1 MSYFIPRL
9 QQLMLFQERLG
20 AVRGL
25 VSYLRCN
32 LARGRYRLRTP
43 EYGTDLEFRSAPSS
57 DIVVYRS
64 VFLHRD
70 YQLPSV
76 IKGFRPRTI
85 VDAGAN
91 NGFST
96 VWFAERYPEAAIH
109 AIEPA
114 QENFRQLERNTSGFR
129 NVRRTLGALWHK
141 PGRVALSN
149 PEARHF
155 SFQVT
160 DARPAE
166 EGVPAVTPEDLFRD
180 TPDGR
185 IDLLKIDIEGAER
198 DLLRVHPD
206 LCRRSR
212 VILIETHDRSTPG
225 SSQAVFEALQGCRY
239 NLVPCNETLQIWN
252 PDVA

>member
-1 MSYFIPRL
+1 MAYLISRL

-20 AVRGL
+20 ALRGL
-25 VSYLRCN
+25 TSYIHCN
-32 LARGRYRLRTP
+32 LARSRYRLRTP
-43 EYGTDLEFRSAPSS
+43 EYGNLLELRTTPSS

-76 IKGFRPRTI
+76 IAGFKPRTI

-91 NGFST
+91 CGFST
-96 VWFAERYPEAAIH
+96 VWFAERYPEATIH
-109 AIEPA
+109 AIEPD
-114 QENFRQLERNTSGFR
+114 EGNFEQLKRNTSGFSNIR
-129 NVRRTLGALWHK
+129 NNLGALWHK
-141 PGRVALSN
+141 PGSVVLSN

-155 SFQVT
+155 SFRVT
-160 DARPAE
+160 DAQSPT
-166 EGVPAVTPEDLFRD
+166 EGVPAITPEDLLRQA
-180 TPDGR
+180 PEGR

-198 DLLRVHPD
+198 DLLQAYPE

-212 VILIETHDRSTPG
+212 VILIETHDRSAPG
-225 SSQAVFEALQGCRY
+225 SSQALFEALQGCRY

>member
-1 MSYFIPRL
+1 MSYLIPRL

-20 AVRGL
+20 AIRGL
-25 VSYLRCN
+25 VSYVRCN
-32 LARGRYRLRTP
+32 LARGRYTLRTP
-43 EYGTDLEFRSAPSS
+43 EFGTQLALRPAPSS

-70 YQLPSV
+70 YQLPS
-76 IKGFRPRTI
+76 ILNGFRPRTI

-96 VWFAERYPEAAIH
+96 VWFAERFPDAAIH

-114 QENFRQLERNTSGFR
+114 RENYAQIERNTAGFK
-129 NVRRTLGALWHK
+129 NVRRTLGALWHR
-141 PGRVALSN
+141 PGRVVLSN
-149 PEARHF
+149 PNARHF
-155 SFQVT
+155 SFKVT
-160 DARPAE
+160 DAHLPD
-166 EGVPAVTPEDLFRD
+166 EGVPAVTPEELLQD

-198 DLLRVHPD
+198 DLLRAYPE

-212 VILIETHDRSTPG
+212 VILIETHDRTTPG
-225 SSQAVFEALQGCRY
+225 STEAVFAALQGCRY

-252 PDVA
+252 PDVG